1 MGRNSVAGTTSP
13 QNIGEEYRTPK
24 GGTRDVRVR
33 VELSRATTHAL
44 STKEGTTLAQRRPRQ
59 SSQDGSLYHPTA
71 PWEFWLY
78 TSGVFRHG
86 CWHTAYRRLSNH

>member
-13 QNIGEEYRTPK
+13 QNIGEEYLTPK

-33 VELSRATTHAL
+33 VELSRATTHTL
-44 STKEGTTLAQRRPRQ
+44 STKEGETLAQSWQGQ

-71 PWEFWLY
+71 LW
-78 TSGVFRHG
+78 
-86 CWHTAYRRLSNH
+86 